1 MGGTIMGE
9 DPLDDGEYLVEIDGI
24 SGQISYKRQNLS
36 KINQMASDAPESSAK
51 KLGTML
57 ASHPKILQFST
68 KEAYTQ
74 NDLKMKTKMKTKMNE
89 NRKRLNDLKMKMKM
103 IMIILLT
110 LTNSH
115 SVYCEY

>member
-51 KLGTML
+51 KMGTML

-74 NDLKMKTKMKTKMNE
+74 NDLKMKMKTIM
-89 NRKRLNDLKMKMKM
+89 NRKKFRM

-115 SVYCEY
+115 SV

>member
-74 NDLKMKTKMKTKMNE
+74 NDLKMKTKMNE
-89 NRKRLNDLKMKMKM
+89 NRKRFRM

-115 SVYCEY
+115 SV